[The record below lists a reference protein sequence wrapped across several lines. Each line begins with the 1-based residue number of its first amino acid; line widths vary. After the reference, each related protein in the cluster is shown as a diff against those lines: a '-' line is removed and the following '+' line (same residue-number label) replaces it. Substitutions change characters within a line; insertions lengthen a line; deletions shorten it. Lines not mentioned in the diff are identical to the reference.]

1 MLEIE
6 IKAYCDDHNDVVEKI
21 KSLGGKLVKIVED
34 KDIYYKHP
42 SRDFVETDEAF
53 RIRIEDN
60 ITLLTYKGPK
70 IGGRSKTRF
79 ERELVFNGLDA
90 MKEILDKLGFTIAGE
105 VNKVRTYYSVKDIEI
120 CLDSVDG
127 LGDFVELEIKGD
139 DRVESEKILFDTA
152 NILGLTRFERK
163 SYLELALEK

>member
-6 IKAYCDDHNDVVEKI
+6 IKANCDNHDDIIERI
-21 KSLGGKLVKIVED
+21 KLLGGELVREVED

-42 SRDFVETDEAF
+42 ARDFVKTDEAF

-60 ITLLTYKGPK
+60 KTLLTYKGPK

-79 ERELVFNGLDA
+79 ERELVFDGLDA
-90 MKEILDKLGFTIAGE
+90 MKEILDKLGFAIAGE
-105 VNKVRTYYSVKDIEI
+105 VNKMRTYYSLNNIEI

-139 DRVESEKILFDTA
+139 DREAGEKILFEIA
-152 NILGLTRFERK
+152 EKLGLTRFERK
-163 SYLELALEK
+163 SYLEMVLER